1 MLNRPDK
8 SIRERLSKLET
19 HLNNENPLLLDVV
32 SRFKKLDT
40 IAYRMGLLDTMESY
54 ATSIPWWPLVS
65 ILGTFS
71 AGKSSFI
78 NNFLDDKLQLTGNQ
92 AVDDKFTVITYSS
105 SQDNRVLPGVALNSD
120 PRFPFYQMSDE
131 IDKVASGEGRR
142 IDAYLQMKTS
152 HSDKLSGK
160 IIIDSP
166 GFDADEQRNAIL
178 RLTDHIVD
186 LSDLV
191 LVFFD
196 ARHPEPG
203 AMQDTLDHLVG
214 NTISR
219 SDSEKFLYILN
230 QIDTAALEDNP
241 EAVVAAWQRAL
252 AAKGLTAG
260 RFYSIYNEDVA
271 VPIEDEAIRQRFQRK
286 CKQDKAAIFERVHQV
301 EVERSYR
308 IVGALQTIASD
319 IEEHVVPVVKEAM
332 SKWLKMVLTLDAVAA
347 GLFIIVMFAMGQW
360 FDSWAL
366 FSYDFSNETA
376 LSSIKLGAVIV
387 GFLFVHFSAR
397 AFAARRIAKKI
408 ISMIKIDKSLAGS
421 NREGRLL
428 AGNIRKAFLKNTQPL
443 RSIFRPMP
451 VGWSM
456 RSKRTLAQVRADA
469 CDFVQTM
476 NDRYTKPS
484 GQAIVPEAS
493 AGVSSEP
500 DEGSSRAPQLE
511 EVVSS
516 VPEGTPESSENI
528 ESAKA

>member
-8 SIRERLSKLET
+8 SIRDRLTKLET
-19 HLNNENPLLLDVV
+19 HLNNEHPLLLDVV
-32 SRFKKLDT
+32 SRFKRLDT
-40 IAYRMGLLDTMESY
+40 VAYKMGLLETRESY

-65 ILGTFS
+65 VLGTFS

-78 NNFLDDKLQLTGNQ
+78 NNFLGEKLQRTGNQ
-92 AVDDKFTVITYSS
+92 AVDDKFTVVTYSNS
-105 SQDNRVLPGVALNSD
+105 KDHRVLPGVALNSD

-214 NTISR
+214 HTIIR
-219 SDSEKFLYILN
+219 NDSEKFLYILN
-230 QIDTAALEDNP
+230 QIDTAAQEDNP
-241 EAVVAAWQRAL
+241 EAVVASWQRAL

-260 RFYSIYNEDVA
+260 RFYTIYNKDVA
-271 VPIEDEAIRQRFQRK
+271 VPIEDVAVRQRFEKK
-286 CKQDKAAIFERVHQV
+286 CEQDRAAIFERIHQV

-308 IVGALQTIASD
+308 IVGALETIATD
-319 IEEHVVPVVKEAM
+319 IEHQVVPMVKQAM
-332 SKWLKMVLTLDAVAA
+332 TQWLKLVLTLDAVAVV
-347 GLFIIVMFAMGQW
+347 LFIIVLFILGQM

-366 FSYDFSNETA
+366 FSYDFTETTI
-376 LSSIKLGAVIV
+376 LSSIKLGLTVL
-387 GFLFVHFSAR
+387 GFAIVHFTVRS
-397 AFAARRIAKKI
+397 FAAKVVAKKLL
-408 ISMIKIDKSLAGS
+408 SKVVIDKSLAGKH
-421 NREGRLL
+421 REGNTL
-428 AGNIRKAFLKNTQPL
+428 AGNIKQAFLKNTQPL

-456 RSKRTLAQVRADA
+456 RSKRVLAKVTADA
-469 CDFVQTM
+469 SELIQAM
-476 NDRYTKPS
+476 NDRYTRPS
-484 GQAIVPEAS
+484 GEKQ
-493 AGVSSEP
+493 
-500 DEGSSRAPQLE
+500 QLE
-511 EVVSS
+511 KSGIDDAHSDEAVV
-516 VPEGTPESSENI
+516 ETL
-528 ESAKA
+528 KAVKSTVNEHE

>member
-40 IAYRMGLLDTMESY
+40 VAYKMGLLDTTESY

-65 ILGTFS
+65 VLGTFS

-78 NNFLDDKLQLTGNQ
+78 NSFLDDKLQLTGNQ
-92 AVDDKFTVITYSS
+92 AVDDKFTVITYSNS
-105 SQDNRVLPGVALNSD
+105 KDNRVLPGVALNSD
-120 PRFPFYQMSDE
+120 PRFPFYQMSEE
-131 IDKVASGEGRR
+131 IDKVAIGEGRR

-152 HSDKLSGK
+152 HSDKVSGK

-166 GFDADEQRNAIL
+166 GFDADDQRNAIL

-203 AMQDTLDHLVG
+203 AMHDTLDHLVG
-214 NTISR
+214 NTITR

-230 QIDTAALEDNP
+230 QIDTAAKEDNP
-241 EAVVAAWQRAL
+241 EAVIAAWQRAL

-260 RFYSIYNEDVA
+260 RFYSIYNKDLA
-271 VPIEDEAIRQRFQRK
+271 VPIEDKALRERFERK
-286 CKQDKAAIFERVHQV
+286 CEQDKAAICERISQV

-308 IVGALQTIASD
+308 IVGALETIASD
-319 IEEHVVPVVKEAM
+319 IESHVVPMVKEAM
-332 SKWLKMVLTLDAVAA
+332 VQWVKMVLMLDAAA
-347 GLFIIVMFAMGQW
+347 VGLFVIVMFVFAQW
-360 FDSWAL
+360 FDSWIM
-366 FSYDFSNETA
+366 
-376 LSSIKLGAVIV
+376 SSLKLGLTIF
-387 GFLFVHFSAR
+387 GFAIVHFSAR
-397 AFAARRIAKKI
+397 RFSAKVIARKLVNKVV
-408 ISMIKIDKSLAGS
+408 IDKSLAGKH
-421 NREGRLL
+421 REAKTL
-428 AGNIRKAFLKNTQPL
+428 AGNIKQAFLKNTQPL

-456 RSKRTLAQVRADA
+456 RSKRVLAEVRADSSG
-469 CDFVQTM
+469 FIQSM

-484 GQAIVPEAS
+484 GNET
-493 AGVSSEP
+493 
-500 DEGSSRAPQLE
+500 QLE
-511 EVVSS
+511 DAA
-516 VPEGTPESSENI
+516 ENI
-528 ESAKA
+528 GQDTAVETLTPVKSESN

>member
-8 SIRERLSKLET
+8 SIRDRLTKLET

-40 IAYRMGLLDTMESY
+40 VAYKMGLLDTSESY

-65 ILGTFS
+65 VLGTFS

-78 NNFLDDKLQLTGNQ
+78 NNFLGDKLQLTGNQ
-92 AVDDKFTVITYSS
+92 AVDDKFTVITYSNS
-105 SQDNRVLPGVALNSD
+105 KENRVLPGVALNSD

-131 IDKVASGEGRR
+131 IDKVTSGEGRR

-203 AMQDTLDHLVG
+203 AMHDTLDHLVG

-230 QIDTAALEDNP
+230 QIDTAAQEDNP

-260 RFYSIYNEDVA
+260 RFYSIYNQDVA
-271 VPIEDEAIRQRFQRK
+271 VPIEDEAVRHRFEKK
-286 CKQDKAAIFERVHQV
+286 CEQDKAAIFDRIHQV

-308 IVGALQTIASD
+308 IVGALQTIAND
-319 IEEHVVPVVKEAM
+319 IEKQVVPTVKEAM
-332 SKWLKMVLTLDAVAA
+332 VKWLKMVLVLD
-347 GLFIIVMFAMGQW
+347 IIAIGMFAVILLVLSNV

-366 FSYDFSNETA
+366 FSYDFTNENII
-376 LSSIKLGAVIV
+376 SSIKLGLTVF
-387 GFLFVHFSAR
+387 GFLMVHFTARAFSAR
-397 AFAARRIAKKI
+397 VIAKQILTKI
-408 ISMIKIDKSLAGS
+408 VIDKNLAGEH
-421 NREGRLL
+421 REGKIL
-428 AGNIRKAFLKNTQPL
+428 AGNIKKAFLKNTQPL
-443 RSIFRPMP
+443 RSMFRPMP

-456 RSKRTLAQVRADA
+456 RSKRTLKQVTADA
-469 CDFVQTM
+469 CDFIQTM

-484 GQAIVPEAS
+484 GSVQLENTAS
-493 AGVSSEP
+493 A
-500 DEGSSRAPQLE
+500 DEGQNATVETLKA
-511 EVVSS
+511 V
-516 VPEGTPESSENI
+516 GSENNQ
-528 ESAKA
+528 

>member
-40 IAYRMGLLDTMESY
+40 VAYKMGLLDVKQSY

-65 ILGTFS
+65 VLGTFS

-78 NNFLDDKLQLTGNQ
+78 NNFLGDQLQLTGNQ
-92 AVDDKFTVITYSS
+92 AVDDKFTVVTYSS
-105 SQDNRVLPGVALNSD
+105 SKDHRVLPGIALNSD

-131 IDKVASGEGRR
+131 IDKVADGEGRR

-203 AMQDTLDHLVG
+203 AMHDTLDHLVG

-230 QIDTAALEDNP
+230 QIDTAAGEDNP
-241 EAVVAAWQRAL
+241 EAVVASWQRAL

-271 VPIEDEAIRQRFQRK
+271 VPIEDEAVRKRFEKK
-286 CKQDKAAIFERVHQV
+286 CAQDKAAIFDRIHQV
-301 EVERSYR
+301 EIERSYR
-308 IVGALQTIASD
+308 IVGALQTIAGD
-319 IEEHVVPVVKEAM
+319 IEKQVVPLVKAAM
-332 SKWLKMVLTLDAVAA
+332 RKWLKMVLALDAAA
-347 GLFIIVMFAMGQW
+347 TGLFIIVLFIFGQW

-366 FSYDFSNETA
+366 FSYDFTNENIM
-376 LSSIKLGAVIV
+376 SSVKLGLTVL
-387 GFLFVHFSAR
+387 GFTAVHFAVRTFSAKV
-397 AFAARRIAKKI
+397 IASKI
-408 ISMIKIDKSLAGS
+408 DTNIKIDKNLAGEY
-421 NREGRLL
+421 REGKIL
-428 AGNIRKAFLKNTQPL
+428 AGNIKKAFLKNTQPL
-443 RSIFRPMP
+443 RSLFRPMP

-456 RSKRTLAQVRADA
+456 RSKRVLAQVAADS
-469 CDFVQTM
+469 CEFIQSM

-484 GQAIVPEAS
+484 GTKAQQEEMDIKQDANQGAVVEAES
-493 AGVSSEP
+493 VS
-500 DEGSSRAPQLE
+500 
-511 EVVSS
+511 
-516 VPEGTPESSENI
+516 
-528 ESAKA
+528 

>member
-1 MLNRPDK
+1 MLAMLNRPDK
-8 SIRERLSKLET
+8 SIRERLTKLET

-32 SRFKKLDT
+32 SRFKRLDT
-40 IAYRMGLLDTMESY
+40 IAYKMGLLDTSESY

-65 ILGTFS
+65 VLGTFS

-78 NNFLDDKLQLTGNQ
+78 NNFLGDKLQLTGNQ

-105 SQDNRVLPGVALNSD
+105 SKDHRVLPGVALNSD

-131 IDKVASGEGRR
+131 IDKVSSGEGRR

-203 AMQDTLDHLVG
+203 AMHDTLDHLVG
-214 NTISR
+214 NTINR

-230 QIDTAALEDNP
+230 QIDTAAQEDNP
-241 EAVVAAWQRAL
+241 EAVVASWQRAL

-260 RFYSIYNEDVA
+260 RFYSIYNMDVA
-271 VPIEDEAIRQRFQRK
+271 VPIEDEAVRQRFENK
-286 CKQDKAAIFERVHQV
+286 CRQDKAAIFERIHQV

-308 IVGALQTIASD
+308 IVGALQIIAGD
-319 IEEHVVPVVKEAM
+319 IEKLVVPIVKDAM
-332 SKWLKMVLTLDAVAA
+332 TKWLKMVLTLDAIAI
-347 GLFIIVMFAMGQW
+347 GLFVVVLSVLGQW

-366 FSYDFSNETA
+366 FAYDFTNA
-376 LSSIKLGAVIV
+376 DIMSSIKLGLTVI
-387 GFLFVHFSAR
+387 GFSVVHFSAR
-397 AFAARRIAKKI
+397 SFAARVVANKIVTNIAV
-408 ISMIKIDKSLAGS
+408 DKSLAGKH
-421 NREGRLL
+421 REAKTL
-428 AGNIRKAFLKNTQPL
+428 AGDIKRAFLKNTQPL

-456 RSKRTLAQVRADA
+456 RSKRVLAEVAA
-469 CDFVQTM
+469 ESCEFIQTM

-484 GQAIVPEAS
+484 GTKK
-493 AGVSSEP
+493 
-500 DEGSSRAPQLE
+500 QLE
-511 EVVSS
+511 EIDIKQDAAVEALKPVKS
-516 VPEGTPESSENI
+516 ESGS
-528 ESAKA
+528 

>member
-8 SIRERLSKLET
+8 SIKERLNKLEN
-19 HLNNENPLLLDVV
+19 HINNENPLLIDVV
-32 SRFKKLDT
+32 SRFKRLDT
-40 IAYRMGLLDTMESY
+40 VAYKMGLLDTDDSY

-65 ILGTFS
+65 VLGTFS

-78 NNFLDDKLQLTGNQ
+78 NNFLGDKLQLTGNQ
-92 AVDDKFTVITYSS
+92 AVDDKFTVVAYSNS
-105 SQDNRVLPGVALNSD
+105 KEHRVLPGVALNSD

-152 HSDKLSGK
+152 NSDKLSGK

-214 NTISR
+214 NTINR

-230 QIDTAALEDNP
+230 QIDTAAQEDNP

-260 RFYSIYNEDVA
+260 RFYSIYNSDVA
-271 VPIEDEAIRQRFQRK
+271 VPIEDEAVRKRFESK
-286 CKQDKAAIFERVHQV
+286 CEQDKAAIFERIHQV

-308 IVGALQTIASD
+308 IVGALQTISSD
-319 IEEHVVPVVKEAM
+319 IENVVMPTVKEAM
-332 SKWLKMVLTLDAVAA
+332 NRWLKMVLTLDAIAIGV
-347 GLFIIVMFAMGQW
+347 IIVILSVLSQW
-360 FDSWAL
+360 FDTWAL
-366 FSYDFSNETA
+366 FSYDFANEDI
-376 LSSIKLGAVIV
+376 LSSLKLGVTVAAVLAI
-387 GFLFVHFSAR
+387 H
-397 AFAARRIAKKI
+397 FAARTFSAKRIAKKLLSG
-408 ISMIKIDKSLAGS
+408 ISGHKKLVGEHKI
-421 NREGRLL
+421 L

-443 RSIFRPMP
+443 RSVFRPVP

-456 RSKRTLAQVRADA
+456 RTRRVLAQVHADA
-469 CDFVQTM
+469 CEFIQTM
-476 NDRYTKPS
+476 NDRYTRPS
-484 GQAIVPEAS
+484 GE
-493 AGVSSEP
+493 
-500 DEGSSRAPQLE
+500 
-511 EVVSS
+511 
-516 VPEGTPESSENI
+516 
-528 ESAKA
+528 ESAEVSDDVAEVELKPAVVHAPSFAEGERQA

>member
-8 SIRERLSKLET
+8 SIRDRLAKLET

-32 SRFKKLDT
+32 SQFKKLDT
-40 IAYRMGLLDTMESY
+40 VAYKMGLLDTSESY
-54 ATSIPWWPLVS
+54 ATNIPWWPLVS
-65 ILGTFS
+65 VLGTFS

-78 NNFLDDKLQLTGNQ
+78 NNFLGDKLQLTGNQ
-92 AVDDKFTVITYSS
+92 AVDDKFTVITYSNS
-105 SQDNRVLPGVALNSD
+105 KDNRVLPGIALNSD

-131 IDKVASGEGRR
+131 IDKVTSGEGRR

-166 GFDADEQRNAIL
+166 GFDADDQRNTIL

-214 NTISR
+214 NTINR

-230 QIDTAALEDNP
+230 QIDTAAQEDNP

-260 RFYSIYNEDVA
+260 RFYSIYNSDLA
-271 VPIEDEAIRQRFQRK
+271 VPIEDEAVRKRFENK
-286 CKQDKAAIFERVHQV
+286 CAQDKAAIFERVHQV

-308 IVGALQTIASD
+308 IVGALQTIAND
-319 IEEHVVPVVKEAM
+319 IESHIVPVVKEAM
-332 SKWLKMVLTLDAVAA
+332 SKWLKMVLVIDAVAI
-347 GLFIIVMFAMGQW
+347 GFFVVILLMFGQW

-366 FSYDFSNETA
+366 FSYDFTNEGIV
-376 LSSIKLGAVIV
+376 SSIKLGLLIV
-387 GFLFVHFSAR
+387 GFSVVHFSAR
-397 AFAARRIAKKI
+397 AFSAKI
-408 ISMIKIDKSLAGS
+408 IARNITANVVIDKNLAGEH
-421 NREGRLL
+421 REGKLL
-428 AGNIRKAFLKNTQPL
+428 VGDIKKAFLKNTQPL
-443 RSIFRPMP
+443 RSVFRPMP
-451 VGWSM
+451 VGWS
-456 RSKRTLAQVRADA
+456 
-469 CDFVQTM
+469 
-476 NDRYTKPS
+476 
-484 GQAIVPEAS
+484 
-493 AGVSSEP
+493 
-500 DEGSSRAPQLE
+500 
-511 EVVSS
+511 
-516 VPEGTPESSENI
+516 
-528 ESAKA
+528 

>member
-8 SIRERLSKLET
+8 SIRDRLAKLET

-32 SRFKKLDT
+32 SQFKKLDT
-40 IAYRMGLLDTMESY
+40 VAYKMGLLDTSESY
-54 ATSIPWWPLVS
+54 ATNIPWWPLVS
-65 ILGTFS
+65 VLGTFS

-78 NNFLDDKLQLTGNQ
+78 NNFLGDKLQLTGNQ
-92 AVDDKFTVITYSS
+92 AVDDKFTVITYSNS
-105 SQDNRVLPGVALNSD
+105 KDNRVLPGIALNSD

-131 IDKVASGEGRR
+131 IDKVTSGEGRR

-166 GFDADEQRNAIL
+166 GFDADDQRNTIL

-214 NTISR
+214 NTINR

-230 QIDTAALEDNP
+230 QIDTAAQEDNP

-260 RFYSIYNEDVA
+260 RFYSIYNSDLA
-271 VPIEDEAIRQRFQRK
+271 VPIEDEAVRKRFENK
-286 CKQDKAAIFERVHQV
+286 CAQDKAAIFERVHQV

-308 IVGALQTIASD
+308 IVGALQTIAND
-319 IEEHVVPVVKEAM
+319 IESHIVPVVKEAM
-332 SKWLKMVLTLDAVAA
+332 SKWLKMVLVIDAVAI
-347 GLFIIVMFAMGQW
+347 GFFVVILLMVGQW

-366 FSYDFSNETA
+366 FSYDFTSA
-376 LSSIKLGAVIV
+376 GIVSSIKLGLLIV
-387 GFLFVHFSAR
+387 GFSVVHFSAR
-397 AFAARRIAKKI
+397 AFSAKI
-408 ISMIKIDKSLAGS
+408 IARNITANVVIDKNLAGEH
-421 NREGRLL
+421 REGKLL
-428 AGNIRKAFLKNTQPL
+428 VGDIKKAFLKNTQPL
-443 RSIFRPMP
+443 RSVFRPMP

-456 RSKRTLAQVRADA
+456 RSKRILAQVTADA
-469 CDFVQTM
+469 CEFIQGM
-476 NDRYTKPS
+476 NDRYTRPS
-484 GQAIVPEAS
+484 GNKE
-493 AGVSSEP
+493 
-500 DEGSSRAPQLE
+500 QLE
-511 EVVSS
+511 DVAPTQSAAVETLKPVK
-516 VPEGTPESSENI
+516 SETN
-528 ESAKA
+528 

>member
-8 SIRERLSKLET
+8 SIRERLTKLET

-40 IAYRMGLLDTMESY
+40 VAYKMGLLDTSESY

-78 NNFLDDKLQLTGNQ
+78 NNFLGDKLQITGNQ
-92 AVDDKFTVITYSS
+92 AVDDKFTVMTYSS
-105 SQDNRVLPGVALNSD
+105 SKDNRVLPGIALNSD

-131 IDKVASGEGRR
+131 IEKVASGEGRR

-160 IIIDSP
+160 IFIDSP

-203 AMQDTLDHLVG
+203 AMHDTLDHLVA
-214 NTISR
+214 NTINR

-230 QIDTAALEDNP
+230 QIDTAAQEDNP

-260 RFYSIYNEDVA
+260 RFYSIYNKDVA
-271 VPIEDEAIRQRFQRK
+271 VPIEDEAVRKRFESK
-286 CKQDKAAIFERVHQV
+286 CDIDSAAIFERIHQV
-301 EVERSYR
+301 EIERSYR
-308 IVGALQTIASD
+308 IVGALQTIAND
-319 IEEHVVPVVKEAM
+319 IENHVVPVVKGAM
-332 SKWLKMVLTLDAVAA
+332 SRWLKMVLAIDAAFIALFVVA
-347 GLFIIVMFAMGQW
+347 MFVSGQW
-360 FDSWAL
+360 IDSWSL
-366 FSYDFSNETA
+366 FSYDFTNA
-376 LSSIKLGAVIV
+376 NIMSSVKLGLTLTVFAT
-387 GFLFVHFSAR
+387 VHFSAR
-397 AFAARRIAKKI
+397 AFSARAVAKKI
-408 ISMIKIDKSLAGS
+408 VSKVIIDKNLAGEH
-421 NREGRLL
+421 REGKIL
-428 AGNIRKAFLKNTQPL
+428 AGNIKQAFLKNTQVL
-443 RSIFRPMP
+443 RSVFRPVP
-451 VGWSM
+451 AGWSM
-456 RSKRTLAQVRADA
+456 RSKRALAQVSSDA
-469 CDFVQTM
+469 CEFIQTM
-476 NDRYTKPS
+476 NDRYTRPS
-484 GQAIVPEAS
+484 GN
-493 AGVSSEP
+493 
-500 DEGSSRAPQLE
+500 APQLE
-511 EVVSS
+511 EVA
-516 VPEGTPESSENI
+516 PETNQGAEVEG
-528 ESAKA
+528 

>member
-8 SIRERLSKLET
+8 SIRERLTKLET

-40 IAYRMGLLDTMESY
+40 VAYKMGLLDTAESY

-65 ILGTFS
+65 VLGTFS

-78 NNFLDDKLQLTGNQ
+78 NNFLGDKLQLTGNQ
-92 AVDDKFTVITYSS
+92 AVDDKFTVITYSNNKE
-105 SQDNRVLPGVALNSD
+105 NRVLPGVALNSD

-131 IDKVASGEGRR
+131 IDKVANGEGRR

-152 HSDKLSGK
+152 HSDKVSGK

-166 GFDADEQRNAIL
+166 GFDADDQRNAIL

-203 AMQDTLDHLVG
+203 AMHDTLDHLVG
-214 NTISR
+214 NTITR

-230 QIDTAALEDNP
+230 QIDTAAQEDNP

-260 RFYSIYNEDVA
+260 RFYSIYNRDLA
-271 VPIEDEAIRQRFQRK
+271 VPIEDEAVRKRFEKK
-286 CKQDKAAIFERVHQV
+286 CEQDQAAISERIHQV

-308 IVGALQTIASD
+308 IVGTLETIASD
-319 IEEHVVPVVKEAM
+319 IEKQVVPAVKEAM
-332 SKWLKMVLTLDAVAA
+332 NKWLKMVLMLDAAA
-347 GLFIIVMFAMGQW
+347 VSVFVIMMFVVGQW

-366 FSYDFSNETA
+366 FSYDFANENIM
-376 LSSIKLGAVIV
+376 SSIKLGLVLL
-387 GFLFVHFSAR
+387 GFTIVHFSAR
-397 AFAARRIAKKI
+397 RFSAKI
-408 ISMIKIDKSLAGS
+408 IARKIVNKVVIDKSLGGKH
-421 NREGRLL
+421 RETKTL
-428 AGNIRKAFLKNTQPL
+428 AGNIKKAFLKNTQPL
-443 RSIFRPMP
+443 RSVFRPMP

-456 RSKRTLAQVRADA
+456 RSKRVLEEVCADSSA
-469 CDFVQTM
+469 FIQTM

-484 GQAIVPEAS
+484 GDKAQVKKAAS
-493 AGVSSEP
+493 EVT
-500 DEGSSRAPQLE
+500 DEM
-511 EVVSS
+511 V
-516 VPEGTPESSENI
+516 
-528 ESAKA
+528 ESAVSEYN

>member
-8 SIRERLSKLET
+8 SIRDRLTKLET

-32 SRFKKLDT
+32 SRFKRLDT
-40 IAYRMGLLDTMESY
+40 VAYKMGLLDTSESY
-54 ATSIPWWPLVS
+54 ATSIPWWPLVAV
-65 ILGTFS
+65 LGTFS

-78 NNFLDDKLQLTGNQ
+78 NNFLGDKLQLTGNQ

-105 SQDNRVLPGVALNSD
+105 SKENRVLPGVALNSD

-230 QIDTAALEDNP
+230 QIDTAGQEDNP

-260 RFYSIYNEDVA
+260 RFYTIYNKDHA
-271 VPIEDEAIRQRFQRK
+271 VPIEDESVRKRFESK
-286 CKQDKAAIFERVHQV
+286 CEQDKSAIFERIHQV

-308 IVGALQTIASD
+308 IVGALQTIAGD
-319 IEEHVVPVVKEAM
+319 IEKHVVPVVKAAM
-332 SKWLKMVLTLDAVAA
+332 TRWLKMVLTLDAIAIGIFVVVLLVL
-347 GLFIIVMFAMGQW
+347 GNVI
-360 FDSWAL
+360 DSWAL
-366 FSYDFSNETA
+366 FSYDFTNA
-376 LSSIKLGAVIV
+376 GLMSSIKLGLTLV
-387 GFLFVHFSAR
+387 GFSVVHYTVRTFSAR
-397 AFAARRIAKKI
+397 VIAKQLVTNILSDKNLAAENREGKI
-408 ISMIKIDKSLAGS
+408 LAGS
-421 NREGRLL
+421 
-428 AGNIRKAFLKNTQPL
+428 IKKAFLKNTQPL

-456 RSKRTLAQVRADA
+456 RSKRTLVQVAADA
-469 CDFVQTM
+469 CEFIQTM
-476 NDRYTKPS
+476 NDRYTRPS
-484 GQAIVPEAS
+484 GNKSSAEQAQLQEVAPETDQVTA
-493 AGVSSEP
+493 VEP
-500 DEGSSRAPQLE
+500 HNVA
-511 EVVSS
+511 
-516 VPEGTPESSENI
+516 TPAMVKTETN
-528 ESAKA
+528 

>member
-8 SIRERLSKLET
+8 SIRERLTKLET

-40 IAYRMGLLDTMESY
+40 VAYKMGLLDTAESY

-65 ILGTFS
+65 VLGTFS

-78 NNFLDDKLQLTGNQ
+78 NSFLDDKLQLTGNQ
-92 AVDDKFTVITYSS
+92 AVDDKFTVITYSNS
-105 SQDNRVLPGVALNSD
+105 KENRVLPGVALNSD

-152 HSDKLSGK
+152 HSDKVSGK

-166 GFDADEQRNAIL
+166 GFDADDQRNAIL

-203 AMQDTLDHLVG
+203 AMHDTLDHLVG
-214 NTISR
+214 NTITR

-230 QIDTAALEDNP
+230 QIDSAAQEDNP

-260 RFYSIYNEDVA
+260 RFYSIYNEDLA
-271 VPIEDEAIRQRFQRK
+271 APIEDEAVRKRFERK
-286 CKQDKAAIFERVHQV
+286 CKQDKAAIFERIHQV

-308 IVGALQTIASD
+308 IVGALETIASD
-319 IEEHVVPVVKEAM
+319 IEHQVVPMVKQAM
-332 SKWLKMVLTLDAVAA
+332 VQWLKMVLMLDAVAA
-347 GLFIIVMFAMGQW
+347 GLFVIVMFVLAQW

-366 FSYDFSNETA
+366 FSYDFANA
-376 LSSIKLGAVIV
+376 DIMSSIKVGLTIFGFAIV
-387 GFLFVHFSAR
+387 HYSARSFSAKVI
-397 AFAARRIAKKI
+397 ARRVVNKVV
-408 ISMIKIDKSLAGS
+408 IDKSLAGKH
-421 NREGRLL
+421 REARTL
-428 AGNIRKAFLKNTQPL
+428 AGNIKQAFLKNTQPL

-456 RSKRTLAQVRADA
+456 RSKRVLAEVRADSSG
-469 CDFVQTM
+469 FIQSM

-484 GQAIVPEAS
+484 GNET
-493 AGVSSEP
+493 
-500 DEGSSRAPQLE
+500 QLE
-511 EVVSS
+511 EAA
-516 VPEGTPESSENI
+516 ENI
-528 ESAKA
+528 SQDAEVETLQPVKSESN

>member
-8 SIRERLSKLET
+8 SIRERLAKLET

-40 IAYRMGLLDTMESY
+40 VAYKMGLLKTTESY

-65 ILGTFS
+65 VLGTFS

-78 NNFLDDKLQLTGNQ
+78 NNFLADKLQLTGNQ
-92 AVDDKFTVITYSS
+92 AVDDKFTVITYSNNKE
-105 SQDNRVLPGVALNSD
+105 NRVLPGVALNAD

-152 HSDKLSGK
+152 NSDKVSGK

-166 GFDADEQRNAIL
+166 GFDADDQRNAIL

-203 AMQDTLDHLVG
+203 AMHDTLDHLVA
-214 NTISR
+214 NTITR

-230 QIDTAALEDNP
+230 QIDSAAQEDNP

-260 RFYSIYNEDVA
+260 RFYTIYNTDLA
-271 VPIEDEAIRQRFQRK
+271 APIEDEAVRKRFESK
-286 CKQDKAAIFERVHQV
+286 CEQDKSVIFDRIHQV

-308 IVGALQTIASD
+308 IVGALETIAND
-319 IEEHVVPVVKEAM
+319 IENQVVPTVKEAM
-332 SKWLKMVLTLDAVAA
+332 SKWLKLVLTLDAMVV
-347 GLFIIVMFAMGQW
+347 GLIVIVMFVLAQW
-360 FDSWAL
+360 FDVWAL
-366 FSYDFSNETA
+366 FSYDFTSAT
-376 LSSIKLGAVIV
+376 LISSIKLGLTLF
-387 GFLFVHFSAR
+387 GFSVVHFMVRSFSAKVI
-397 AFAARRIAKKI
+397 ARKI
-408 ISMIKIDKSLAGS
+408 VNNVVIDKSLAGKH
-421 NREGRLL
+421 REVSTL
-428 AGNIRKAFLKNTQPL
+428 AGNIKQAFLKNTQPL

-456 RSKRTLAQVRADA
+456 RSRRVLAEVSSDSSE
-469 CDFVQTM
+469 FIQTM

-484 GQAIVPEAS
+484 GNKPQMEDGS
-493 AGVSSEP
+493 P
-500 DEGSSRAPQLE
+500 DA
-511 EVVSS
+511 VVETLQPIK
-516 VPEGTPESSENI
+516 VESN
-528 ESAKA
+528 

>member
-8 SIRERLSKLET
+8 SIRDRLSKLET

-32 SRFKKLDT
+32 TRFKKLDT
-40 IAYRMGLLDTMESY
+40 VAYKMGLLDTNESY
-54 ATSIPWWPLVS
+54 ATTIPWWPLVS
-65 ILGTFS
+65 VLGTFS

-78 NNFLDDKLQLTGNQ
+78 NNFLADKLQLTGNQ
-92 AVDDKFTVITYSS
+92 AVDDKFTVITYSNS
-105 SQDNRVLPGVALNSD
+105 KENRVLPGVALNSD

-166 GFDADEQRNAIL
+166 GFDADDQRNAIL

-203 AMQDTLDHLVG
+203 AMHDTLDHLVG
-214 NTISR
+214 NTITR

-230 QIDTAALEDNP
+230 QIDTAAQEDNP

-260 RFYSIYNEDVA
+260 RFYSIYNSDVA
-271 VPIEDEAIRQRFQRK
+271 VPIEDEAVRQRFEKK
-286 CKQDKAAIFERVHQV
+286 CEQDKAAIFERIHQV

-308 IVGALQTIASD
+308 IVGALQTISDD
-319 IEEHVVPVVKEAM
+319 IEKQVVPVVKQAM
-332 SKWLKMVLTLDAVAA
+332 TKWLKMVLTLDAVAIA
-347 GLFIIVMFAMGQW
+347 LFIAILLVLSNVFN
-360 FDSWAL
+360 SWAL
-366 FSYDFSNETA
+366 FSYDFANDRIV
-376 LSSIKLGAVIV
+376 SSIKLGLTVF
-387 GFLFVHFSAR
+387 GFFTVHFISRAFSAR
-397 AFAARRIAKKI
+397 VIARQIVNKMVIEKN
-408 ISMIKIDKSLAGS
+408 LAGEQ
-421 NREGRLL
+421 REGKIM
-428 AGNIRKAFLKNTQPL
+428 AGNIKKAFLKNTQPL
-443 RSIFRPMP
+443 RSVFRPVP

-456 RSKRTLAQVRADA
+456 RSKRTLSQVTADA
-469 CDFVQTM
+469 CEFIQTM

-484 GQAIVPEAS
+484 GSTAQLDNISPDTKTDAS
-493 AGVSSEP
+493 VETLKAV
-500 DEGSSRAPQLE
+500 
-511 EVVSS
+511 
-516 VPEGTPESSENI
+516 TPESVN
-528 ESAKA
+528 K

>member
-8 SIRERLSKLET
+8 SIRDRLAKLET

-40 IAYRMGLLDTMESY
+40 VAYKMGLLDTSENYS
-54 ATSIPWWPLVS
+54 TSITRWPLVS
-65 ILGTFS
+65 VLGTFS

-78 NNFLDDKLQLTGNQ
+78 NNFLGDKLQLTGNQ
-92 AVDDKFTVITYSS
+92 AVDDKFTVVTYSNS
-105 SQDNRVLPGVALNSD
+105 KDHRVLPGVALNSD

-131 IDKVASGEGRR
+131 IEKVASGEGRR

-203 AMQDTLDHLVG
+203 AMHDTLDHLVG
-214 NTISR
+214 HTINR

-230 QIDTAALEDNP
+230 QIDTAAKEDNP
-241 EAVVAAWQRAL
+241 ESVVAAWQRAL

-260 RFYSIYNEDVA
+260 RFYSIYNSDVA
-271 VPIEDEAIRQRFQRK
+271 VPIEDEAVRKRFEKK
-286 CKQDKAAIFERVHQV
+286 CKQDKTAIFDRIHQV
-301 EVERSYR
+301 EIERSYR
-308 IVGALQTIASD
+308 IIGALQTIAND
-319 IEEHVVPVVKEAM
+319 IESQVVPIVKDAM
-332 SKWLKMVLTLDAVAA
+332 TRWLKMVLTLDAVAI
-347 GLFIIVMFAMGQW
+347 GLFLIVMFGLGQL
-360 FDSWAL
+360 FDSWNL
-366 FSYDFSNETA
+366 FSYDFANEA
-376 LSSIKLGAVIV
+376 VMSSVKAGVTVL
-387 GFLFVHFSAR
+387 GFLVVHFSAR
-397 AFAARRIAKKI
+397 SFSAKVIANKMIAKVA
-408 ISMIKIDKSLAGS
+408 IDKNLAGEH
-421 NREGRLL
+421 REGKIQ
-428 AGNIRKAFLKNTQPL
+428 AGNIKKAFLKNTQPL
-443 RSIFRPMP
+443 RSMFRPMP

-456 RSKRTLAQVRADA
+456 RSKRALVQVASDA
-469 CDFVQTM
+469 CEFIQTM

-484 GQAIVPEAS
+484 GKV
-493 AGVSSEP
+493 EP
-500 DEGSSRAPQLE
+500 VENIKAE
-511 EVVSS
+511 EV
-516 VPEGTPESSENI
+516 E
-528 ESAKA
+528 A

>member
-8 SIRERLSKLET
+8 SIRERLIKLET

-40 IAYRMGLLDTMESY
+40 VAYKMGLLDTSESY

-65 ILGTFS
+65 VLGTFS

-78 NNFLDDKLQLTGNQ
+78 NNFLGDKLQLTGNQ
-92 AVDDKFTVITYSS
+92 AVDDKFTVFTYSS
-105 SQDNRVLPGVALNSD
+105 SKDHRVLPGVALNSD

-160 IIIDSP
+160 IFIDSP

-214 NTISR
+214 NTIHR

-230 QIDTAALEDNP
+230 QIDTAAQEDNP
-241 EAVVAAWQRAL
+241 EAVIAAWQRAL

-260 RFYSIYNEDVA
+260 RFYSIYNNDVA
-271 VPIEDEAIRQRFQRK
+271 VPIEDESVRQRFESK
-286 CKQDKAAIFERVHQV
+286 CEQDKAAIFERIYQV

-319 IEEHVVPVVKEAM
+319 IENHVMPVVKDAM
-332 SKWLKMVLTLDAVAA
+332 AKWLKMVLTLDAVAISLFVIV
-347 GLFIIVMFAMGQW
+347 LFIFGQW

-366 FSYDFSNETA
+366 FSYDFENATII
-376 LSSIKLGAVIV
+376 SSVKLGLTVLVFSI
-387 GFLFVHFSAR
+387 VHFSAR
-397 AFAARRIAKKI
+397 HFSAKVIAKKI
-408 ISMIKIDKSLAGS
+408 VTTVETDKSLAGKH
-421 NREGRLL
+421 REARVM
-428 AGNIRKAFLKNTQPL
+428 AGNIKNAFLKNTQLL
-443 RSIFRPMP
+443 RSIFRPIP

-456 RSKRTLAQVRADA
+456 RSRRVLAQVTADSCEFIQA
-469 CDFVQTM
+469 M
-476 NDRYTKPS
+476 NDRYTRPS
-484 GQAIVPEAS
+484 G
-493 AGVSSEP
+493 
-500 DEGSSRAPQLE
+500 DKTQLE
-511 EVVSS
+511 DVSQEAHQDAVVETLKP
-516 VPEGTPESSENI
+516 VES
-528 ESAKA
+528 ESN

>member
-8 SIRERLSKLET
+8 SIRERLIKLEA
-19 HLNNENPLLLDVV
+19 HLNNENPLLVDVV

-40 IAYRMGLLDTMESY
+40 IAYKMGLLDTRESY

-65 ILGTFS
+65 VLGTFS

-78 NNFLDDKLQLTGNQ
+78 NNFLGDKLQRTGNQ
-92 AVDDKFTVITYSS
+92 AVDDKFTVVTYSS
-105 SQDNRVLPGVALNSD
+105 GKENRVLPGVALNSD

-203 AMQDTLDHLVG
+203 AMQDTLDHLVA
-214 NTISR
+214 NTITR

-230 QIDTAALEDNP
+230 QIDTAAQEDNP
-241 EAVVAAWQRAL
+241 EAVVASWQRAL

-260 RFYSIYNEDVA
+260 RFYSIYNSDVA
-271 VPIEDEAIRQRFQRK
+271 VPIQDEAVRKRFEHK
-286 CKQDKAAIFERVHQV
+286 CEEDKSAIFERIHQV
-301 EVERSYR
+301 EIERSYR
-308 IVGALQTIASD
+308 IVGAIQTIAGD
-319 IEEHVVPVVKEAM
+319 IENQVVPVVKEAM
-332 SKWLKMVLTLDAVAA
+332 TKWLKMVLVIDAVAI
-347 GLFIIVMFAMGQW
+347 GLFMTVLLLLSQW

-366 FSYDFSNETA
+366 FSYDFVDANIM
-376 LSSIKLGAVIV
+376 SSIKSGLTVL
-387 GFLFVHFSAR
+387 GFLVVHFSSR
-397 AFAARRIAKKI
+397 AFSAKIVANKI
-408 ISMIKIDKSLAGS
+408 VSKISIDKNLAGES
-421 NREGRLL
+421 REGRIQ
-428 AGNIRKAFLKNTQPL
+428 AGNIKKAFLKNTQPL
-443 RSIFRPMP
+443 RSVFRPMP

-456 RSKRTLAQVRADA
+456 RSKRVLAEVTADA
-469 CDFVQTM
+469 CEFIQSM

-484 GQAIVPEAS
+484 GNHPQL
-493 AGVSSEP
+493 
-500 DEGSSRAPQLE
+500 DELASSRAEDAETLTT
-511 EVVSS
+511 VNS
-516 VPEGTPESSENI
+516 ESSL
-528 ESAKA
+528 